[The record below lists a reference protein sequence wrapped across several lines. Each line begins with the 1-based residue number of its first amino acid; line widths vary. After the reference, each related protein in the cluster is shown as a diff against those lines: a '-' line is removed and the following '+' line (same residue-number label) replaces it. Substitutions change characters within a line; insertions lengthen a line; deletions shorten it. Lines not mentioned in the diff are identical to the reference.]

1 MKYYFLSFLLFAIIQ
16 TGYTQNKL
24 KNNLKIFGYLSTGAE
39 MNRNIRLS
47 DNSSQAGYDR
57 LLLKMNFGFKY
68 LYNNFTF
75 SGRLSTGNIGKPRN
89 PYVQLG
95 NTFSQKTIFLDK
107 AYVKYSKN
115 DWTAWIGKNSINL
128 WKSNEILWDNDVKP
142 EGIGISKEIHF
153 YEYYSDYVPKLKI
166 NTGFFILGKTPY
178 TLTQTPTTF
187 DRQNNLSFI
196 QLRTSFDIYRHH
208 FLFSPVFM
216 HANLDKSLN
225 ANIFATMLRYSLFA
239 KYRYYLY
246 ANYYRNFS
254 NYDNNNLLD
263 ANLRNKKTGY
273 DVGVGWRYRK
283 FNIKLMYAYI
293 EKYAVIDF
301 LSQDNWLLPANG
313 TLQYG
318 SNFKGWST
326 RLAYRISHNFWAELN
341 ILYAKQ
347 IHTNATNPG
356 LFEAT
361 RMRLNFIY
369 RF

>member
-1 MKYYFLSFLLFAIIQ
+1 MKYYFLSFLLFVIIQ
-16 TGYTQNKL
+16 TGYTQ
-24 KNNLKIFGYLSTGAE
+24 NNLKIFGYLSTGAE

-68 LYNNFTF
+68 IYNDYTF
-75 SGRLSTGNIGKPRN
+75 SGRLTTGNAGNPRN
-89 PYVQLG
+89 AYVNLG
-95 NTFSQKTIFLDK
+95 NSFSQKSVFLDK
-107 AYVKYSKN
+107 AYVKYKRN
-115 DWTAWIGKNSINL
+115 NWMGWIGKNSINL
-128 WKSNEILWDNDVKP
+128 WKSNEILWDNDIKP

-153 YEYYSDYVPKLKI
+153 YDSYVPDLKI
-166 NTGFFILGKTPY
+166 NTGYFILGNNPY
-178 TLTQTPTTF
+178 DSTQNPTTF
-187 DRQNNLSFI
+187 DRLNNLSFV
-196 QLRTSFDIYRHH
+196 QVRASFYIRRIH
-208 FLFSPVFM
+208 FILSPLLM
-216 HANLDKSLN
+216 HARLSNSLN
-225 ANIFATMLRYSLFA
+225 ANIFSAMFRYTLPIG
-239 KYRYYLY
+239 YRSYRLY

-273 DVGVGWRYRK
+273 DVGVSWRYRK
-283 FNIKLMYAYI
+283 FNLKLMYAYI

-301 LSQDNWLLPANG
+301 LSQDNWLIPAVDHS
-313 TLQYG
+313 QYG

-326 RLAYRISHNFWAELN
+326 QISYRISHHFRATLHLW
-341 ILYAKQ
+341 YAKQ
-347 IHTNATNPG
+347 IHTNVTNPG

>member
-1 MKYYFLSFLLFAIIQ
+1 MKSYFLSFLLIAIIQ
-16 TGYTQNKL
+16 TGYTQD
-24 KNNLKIFGYLSTGAE
+24 NLKIFGQISTSPE
-39 MNRNIRLS
+39 LNRNIRLS
-47 DNSSQAGYDR
+47 DNSTQADYDR
-57 LLLKMNFGFKY
+57 FLLKMNFGVKY

-95 NTFSQKTIFLDK
+95 NAFSQKTIFLDK
-107 AYVKYSKN
+107 AYIKYSKKE
-115 DWTAWIGKNSINL
+115 WTAWIGKNSINL
-128 WKSNEILWDNDVKP
+128 WKRNEILWDNDIKP
-142 EGIGISKEIHF
+142 EGIGISKKIHF
-153 YEYYSDYVPKLKI
+153 YGDFIRELKI
-166 NTGFFILGKTPY
+166 NTGYFILGKTPY
-178 TLTQTPTTF
+178 NLTQTPTTF

-196 QLRTSFDIYRHH
+196 QLRTSVDIYRHH

-216 HANLDKSLN
+216 HARLDKSLN
-225 ANIFATMLRYSLFA
+225 ANIFAGMFRYLLFA

-254 NYDNNNLLD
+254 NYKNQNLLD
-263 ANLRNKKTGY
+263 TKLRDKTTGY
-273 DVGVGWRYRK
+273 DIGVSWRYRK
-283 FNIKLMYAYI
+283 FNLKIMYAYI

-301 LSQDNWLLPANG
+301 LAQDNWLLPADN

-326 RLAYRISHNFWAELN
+326 KLGYRISRNFWTELN
-341 ILYAKQ
+341 IWYAKQ
-347 IHTNATNPG
+347 IHIYTTNPG

-361 RMRLNFIY
+361 RMRLNFNY